1 MFSTYRPG
9 SADLPVTQTA
19 MKAWRVLVHAKR
31 AERRKCSNRDLAAA
45 QQANAWG
52 GRSGY
57 APFPGTAME
66 RFLGLPDR
74 EFSGR

>member
-31 AERRKCSNRDLAAA
+31 AVRRRCSKGLSAA
-45 QQANAWG
+45 QRKANARPRPG
-52 GRSGY
+52 GY
-57 APFPGTAME
+57 APIPGAAME
-66 RFLGLPDR
+66 RFLDCIERRLHAA
-74 EFSGR
+74 